1 MMQLVCNRIALD
13 LYEDTGLQFSKT
25 NPAFAF
31 DAMSAERTTNFKLP
45 ATPTNDR
52 VFECAKIPAFNGNA
66 MRKKFDATL
75 IDGVVVMDG
84 FLYVASFDGKDYN
97 AIFVGGL
104 AYDLKKWTNE
114 DWGRLIFN
122 PAYVSDTIYNAN
134 AASIS
139 TVARVKYHNNGGDI
153 YPSIN
158 LSRLFTMLNAQGVFR
173 VSGMQNAT
181 LRLIR
186 KDRTDIEGA
195 RVRLV
200 NGANAQDLNLD
211 LSTNNQLVTIGQMQM
226 EYDAQQERAYMG
238 DCFEVRDTCY
248 LTFPDDTPANLCVCY
263 ASRDGQAPAYS
274 VRFFGSRRFIRQNGQ
289 TVYSGA
295 PLAGQT
301 VEIDMTDWNDDLY
314 QFVLMTADGAY
325 WNSNANAFFFC
336 DENYYGSME
345 NVPRYNIEVKMSGS
359 AGGVANLSM
368 LQGLSLGELLKMY
381 AACTGM
387 LINIK
392 RDGSVQFVSDFS
404 GNTIALD
411 EVLEQ
416 GEVKRTFADYAQR
429 NRLQYKEGENV
440 NEDER
445 LFAYYLISN
454 DNIEESKDILT
465 LNVSEGGIY
474 TDDYI
479 LVRGEEDTLAKAS
492 SGEYMVRAPFI
503 KSNLLQSLCDAST
516 QVRVK
521 ARMDMYTFSM
531 IDSATGFAY
540 RGNRYS
546 WTEANWSNNVASLTL
561 AKVT

>member
-1 MMQLVCNRIALD
+1 MMQLVCNGVALD
-13 LYEDTGLQFSKT
+13 LYEGTGLQLTKT

-31 DAMSAERTTNFKLP
+31 DAMSTERTTNFKLP
-45 ATPTNDR
+45 ATPKNDR

-66 MRKKFDATL
+66 MRKKFDTTL

-122 PAYVSDTIYNAN
+122 PAYVSDAIYNAN
-134 AASIS
+134 AANIP

-158 LSRLFTMLNAQGVFR
+158 LSGLFTMLNAQGVFR
-173 VSGMQNAT
+173 IGGMQNT
-181 LRLIR
+181 THRLIR

-211 LSTNNQLVTIGQMQM
+211 LSTNNPLVTVSQMQM
-226 EYDAQQERAYMG
+226 EYDAQQEQAYMG
-238 DCFEVRDTCY
+238 NCFEVRDTCY
-248 LTFPDDTPANLCVCY
+248 LTFPNDTPENLCVCY

-274 VRFFGSRRFIRQNGQ
+274 VRFFGTRKFERVNGQ

-301 VEIDMTDWNDDLY
+301 VEIDMTDWNEGLY

-336 DENYYGSME
+336 DANYYGTME
-345 NVPRYNIEVKMSGS
+345 NVPQYNIEVKMSGS
-359 AGGVANLSM
+359 AGGVASLSM
-368 LQGLSLGELLKMY
+368 LQGLNLGELLKMY
-381 AACTGM
+381 VACTGT
-387 LINIK
+387 LLNIK
-392 RDGSVQFVSDFS
+392 RDGSVQFVSDLS
-404 GNTIALD
+404 GNNIVLD
-411 EVLEQ
+411 KVIEQ

-429 NRLQYKEGENV
+429 NRLQYKESDNV
-440 NEDER
+440 NENER
-445 LFAYYLISN
+445 LFAYYTISN
-454 DNIEESKDILT
+454 DNIEENKDLLI
-465 LNVSEGGIY
+465 LNVSEGGVY

-479 LVRGEEDTLAKAS
+479 LVRGEDDTLAKVS
-492 SGEYMVRAPFI
+492 STDYMVRSPFV
-503 KSNLLQSLCDAST
+503 KSNMLQSLCNAST
-516 QVRVK
+516 QVKVK
-521 ARMDMYTFSM
+521 ARMDMYTFSL
-531 IDSATGFAY
+531 IDSATGFVYKA
-540 RGNRYS
+540 NRYS

-561 AKVT
+561 AKIA

>member
-1 MMQLVCNRIALD
+1 MMQLVCNGVALD
-13 LYEDTGLQFSKT
+13 LYEGTGFQFTKT

-31 DAMSAERTTNFKLP
+31 DEMSAERTTNFKLP

-97 AIFVGGL
+97 VIFVGGL
-104 AYDLKKWTNE
+104 AYGLKKWTNE

-134 AASIS
+134 AASIP

-158 LSRLFTMLNAQGVFR
+158 LSGLFTMLNAQGVFR
-173 VSGMQNAT
+173 ISGMQNTAP
-181 LRLIR
+181 RLIR

-211 LSTNNQLVTIGQMQM
+211 LSTNNPLITVGQMQM

-238 DCFEVRDTCY
+238 NCFEVRDTCY
-248 LTFPDDTPANLCVCY
+248 LTFPADTPENLCVCY

-274 VRFFGSRRFIRQNGQ
+274 VRFFGSRKFIRQNGQ

-301 VEIDMTDWNDDLY
+301 VEIDMTDWGDDLY

-325 WNSNANAFFFC
+325 WNGNANAFFFC

-345 NVPRYNIEVKMSGS
+345 NVPQYNIEVKMSGS

-368 LQGLSLGELLKMY
+368 LQGLNLGELLKMY
-381 AACTGM
+381 AACTGT

-392 RDGSVQFVSDFS
+392 RDGSVQFVSDLT
-404 GNTIALD
+404 GNNIVLD
-411 EVLEQ
+411 EIMEQ

-429 NRLQYKEGENV
+429 NRLQYKESENV

-445 LFAYYLISN
+445 LFVYYTILN
-454 DNIEESKDILT
+454 DNIEANKDLLT
-465 LNVSEGGIY
+465 LNVSEGGVY

-479 LVRGEEDTLAKAS
+479 LVRGEEDTLAKVS

-531 IDSATGFAY
+531 IDSATGFVY
-540 RGNRYS
+540 RANRYS
-546 WTEANWSNNVASLTL
+546 WTEANWSKNVASITL
-561 AKVT
+561 AKIA